1 MSAESGSDAE
11 TRRRAIRGKQLVLLA
26 LFAVFVVPVVLA
38 YALNVWWPHWYPF
51 GRMNHGEIVD
61 PAWQVELGSMDRA
74 AANRAAGRWILLHPV
89 ASRCDAE
96 CEALLDLTRRVHVSL
111 GKDHDRVVRMFVH
124 REDIPFDRARS
135 RDADLIVAPAPASWF
150 EGIPGDGPA
159 RLILVDPERYAV
171 LRYRAD
177 LRGKGLARD
186 LQRLLK
192 ISKIG

>member
-1 MSAESGSDAE
+1 M
-11 TRRRAIRGKQLVLLA
+11 RGKRLALLA

-38 YALNVWWPHWYPF
+38 YALNVWWPQWHPF

-61 PAWQVELGSMDRA
+61 PPWKVELGGMDRTA
-74 AANRAAGRWILLHPV
+74 AHRAAGRWILLHPV
-89 ASRCDAE
+89 ASRCDAG

-124 REDIPFDRARS
+124 RAELPFDRVRAM
-135 RDADLIVAPAPASWF
+135 DADLVLVPATASWF
-150 EGIPGDGPA
+150 DGLAGEGPA
-159 RLILVDPERYAV
+159 RLLVVDPQRYAV
-171 LRYRAD
+171 LRYRTAD

-186 LQRLLK
+186 LRRLLK